1 MQCMDGHDVDG
12 AAKFCSECGAPVV
25 PLTAVDDPTASTV
38 HDNDTPSR
46 TLPSSAMAEA
56 HIAPSHNGSV
66 PPKGRKFATI
76 ALVAVALLLAGGG
89 LAAALLLNDSDKPR
103 DPKAVAAAEE
113 GGVDV
118 GACREE
124 IGEFVGVL
132 GEVNSRLDVGLDV
145 SEFGSF
151 LGDAKVAYDD
161 INYSAAVEVCDDLA
175 GDAEEA
181 YNAYIT
187 SLNDWQ
193 DCISSSYCTPAT
205 PKMQR
210 NWSKAA
216 GLIDDIEAALGS

>member
-1 MQCMDGHDVDG
+1 M
-12 AAKFCSECGAPVV
+12 AA
-25 PLTAVDDPTASTV
+25 
-38 HDNDTPSR
+38 
-46 TLPSSAMAEA
+46 
-56 HIAPSHNGSV
+56 
-66 PPKGRKFATI
+66 
-76 ALVAVALLLAGGG
+76 ALLFAGGG
-89 LAAALLLNDSDKPR
+89 LAAALLVNDADKPR
-103 DPKAVAAAEE
+103 DPAAVAAAEE

-118 GACREE
+118 EACREE

-132 GEVNSRLDVGLDV
+132 GEVNSRLDVGLNV

-161 INYSAAVEVCDDLA
+161 IDYSGAVEVCDDLA
-175 GDAEEA
+175 SDAEAA

-216 GLIDDIEAALGS
+216 GLIDDIEAALSM